1 MRIICLG
8 NLISETNGL
17 KIHIISD
24 SKNWYIIN
32 KKQII
37 KIEKKVIKLFQS
49 LNSF

>member
-24 SKNWYIIN
+24 SKNWCKN
-32 KKQII
+32 KQIT